1 MDTAKYSL
9 PKAKDLNYSAELL
22 DFFQNAPIALH
33 WLSGTGHILWANNVE
48 LESLGYTAEEYIGHH
63 IMEFCPDEELNLT
76 KVFTNLAKGI
86 TVRNEPFKF
95 RTKSGDV
102 RYLIVDSNVSW
113 HADGT
118 FKHTRCFIRDD
129 TERRMRDLGREME
142 LRASKETSAAKSKFI
157 GRLFHEIRTPMHIVD
172 SSLQEVAQTL
182 TLPKN
187 SSAVLSEEVTLQT
200 AKELQSMRQH
210 VDIIMSSLEDVSIAT
225 MFEDGKALKIT
236 PRMLDLTS
244 IVRDIV
250 GSVGPSEARSGQMV
264 QYSIL
269 TGTIPPR
276 VQVDLHIR
284 RILGHLIRNAV
295 RFSPDDARVSISV
308 SHVPVE
314 NQPIKGIFSFRI
326 SNNVSQPMDLKVI
339 NDCFRRFY
347 ATTDTASGKSQ
358 IGESLSS
365 TLMSNQGIGLGLFV
379 AFQLVESMGGQ
390 LSCNCVDDEAVFT
403 FDLELDFT
411 VDLPQ
416 SVREPT
422 DGNTASSKK
431 RLYVT
436 EDNATATTNEW
447 VGVAESSAAAKQIII
462 GSGSSKRIFSSVQDQ
477 SVPISVST
485 LSHTS
490 VTATPP
496 PASDTTRKLRVLVVD
511 DSPICQ
517 RVLVRALN
525 NNGFLTDTA
534 DNGQIAC
541 DKLLVEPCLYD
552 CVLMDLRM
560 PIMDGITATKRC
572 REAFHLNKV
581 PIIVVTAD
589 ISEES
594 KIEALN
600 AGANDVMGKPAKADD
615 VLETIGRY
623 LAL

>member
-511 DSPICQ
+511 DSPMCQ

>member
-326 SNNVSQPMDLKVI
+326 SNNVSQPIDLKVI